1 MSLRSSS
8 VLSQLLIVMVGVAVM
23 TGSQLARAQTF
34 RGGIHGTVDDSS
46 GAFLARAEVKAAN
59 EGTGQVYRTVTT
71 SAGEFTFQDL
81 PLGSYTVSVRQNGFQ
96 PLEVSQ
102 VTVRAGSIYSLPLK
116 LALASVATKV
126 EVAAAAL
133 YLAADES
140 AMVTGSALMQ
150 SVQAALLES
159 DRLNS
164 RSEVAQNAAA
174 RIASLTERERG
185 VMALAVEGLP
195 NKEIARR
202 LGISHRTVEIHKARI
217 MQKTGADTLLDLAR
231 VADAGG
237 LGR

>member
-1 MSLRSSS
+1 MTANATVFVVDDDAAVRDSLTLLLEQENLVVEAFDSAETFLATCRPTRRSCAIVDIRMPGMDGMELQSE
-8 VLSQLLIVMVGVAVM
+8 LSKRGVALPVIFL
-23 TGSQLARAQTF
+23 TGY
-34 RGGIHGTVDDSS
+34 GDIP
-46 GAFLARAEVKAAN
+46 
-59 EGTGQVYRTVTT
+59 TG
-71 SAGEFTFQDL
+71 
-81 PLGSYTVSVRQNGFQ
+81 
-96 PLEVSQ
+96 
-102 VTVRAGSIYSLPLK
+102 VRAIKKGAVDFL
-116 LALASVATKV
+116 TKP
-126 EVAAAAL
+126 
-133 YLAADES
+133 
-140 AMVTGSALMQ
+140 VTGSALMQ

>member
-140 AMVTGSALMQ
+140 AMVTGSALM
-150 SVQAALLES
+150 
-159 DRLNS
+159 
-164 RSEVAQNAAA
+164 
-174 RIASLTERERG
+174 
-185 VMALAVEGLP
+185 
-195 NKEIARR
+195 
-202 LGISHRTVEIHKARI
+202 
-217 MQKTGADTLLDLAR
+217 LDGGWS
-231 VADAGG
+231 AGK
-237 LGR
+237 